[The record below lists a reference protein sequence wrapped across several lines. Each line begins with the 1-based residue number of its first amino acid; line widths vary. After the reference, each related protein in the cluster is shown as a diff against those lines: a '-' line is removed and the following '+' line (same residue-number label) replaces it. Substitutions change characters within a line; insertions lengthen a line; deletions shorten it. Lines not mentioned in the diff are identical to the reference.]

1 MNQPLAALR
10 DDMCRVGASLFA
22 RGYVHASAGNI
33 SVRVPSHMGGGYLIT
48 PTDACLGFLKPNELA
63 WLDDG
68 GLQHS
73 GSKAS
78 KTIELHLK
86 IYEADQHAHCI
97 IHTHATHC
105 VATTLREPAA
115 SGDLL
120 PPLTPYFVMKVGH
133 VPRIAYDRPG
143 HPDVAHAVK
152 QAIEDAAA
160 RLCPIRAVM
169 LDRLGPTVWHQTPSS
184 AMATL
189 EELEETA
196 KLWLLSLG
204 QATSLSDTVINDLR
218 DTFGA
223 HW

>member
-1 MNQPLAALR
+1 MSHTLAALR

-33 SVRVPSHMGGGYLIT
+33 SVRVPTHMGGGYLIT
-48 PTDACLGFLKPNELA
+48 PTDACLGFLKPNELS
-63 WLDDG
+63 WLDNS

-73 GSKAS
+73 GSTAS

-97 IHTHATHC
+97 IHTHATYC
-105 VATTLREPAA
+105 VATTLNEPNA

-120 PPLTPYFVMKVGH
+120 PPITAYFVMKVGH

-143 HPDVAHAVK
+143 HPNVAYAVQ
-152 QAIEDAAA
+152 QAIENAAA
-160 RLCPIRAVM
+160 QRRPIRAVM
-169 LDRLGPTVWHQTPSS
+169 LDRLGPTVWHETPTG
-184 AMATL
+184 AMALL

-196 KLWLLSLG
+196 KLWLLSRG
-204 QATSLSDTVINDLR
+204 QAPSLSDAAINDLR
-218 DTFGA
+218 DTFDA
-223 HW
+223 RW

>member
-1 MNQPLAALR
+1 MNQTLAALR

-33 SVRVPSHMGGGYLIT
+33 SVRVPTHMGGGYLIT
-48 PTDACLGFLKPNELA
+48 PTDACLGFLKPNELS

-73 GSKAS
+73 GSTAS

-97 IHTHATHC
+97 IHTHATNC
-105 VATTLREPAA
+105 VATTLNEPHAT
-115 SGDLL
+115 GDLL
-120 PPLTPYFVMKVGH
+120 PPITPYFVMKVGH
-133 VPRIAYDRPG
+133 VPRIAYARPG
-143 HPDVAHAVK
+143 HPNVAHAVK
-152 QAIEDAAA
+152 QAIEDASA

-184 AMATL
+184 AMAAL

-196 KLWLLSLG
+196 KLWLLSQG
-204 QATSLSDTVINDLR
+204 QAPSLSDAAINDLC